1 LLKEYNIDVQKLF
14 LRMMITNIELYTRV
28 SNIMNPENFDK
39 SIRPI
44 ALMFKEHSTKY
55 NVLPDPS
62 QVKAVTGTELE
73 PIDNMDNGHYDWFL
87 DEFEKFT
94 RRQELERAIL
104 KSADLLEKG
113 DYDPVEKL
121 IKDAVQISLQKDMG
135 TDYFLD
141 PRARLMA
148 LKNSN
153 GQISTG
159 WPSMDRKLYGGFNRG
174 ELQIFAGGSGSGKS
188 LFMQNL
194 AVNWSTV
201 GLNGVYITL
210 ELAEGLCSMR
220 IDSMMADV
228 SSREIFKNLDEV
240 EMKIKMISK
249 KAGMLRIKYMP
260 AQSTVNDIRA
270 YCKEL
275 EVNTGKKIDFLCVD
289 YLDLLMPVSA
299 KVSPSDLFIKDKYV
313 SEELR
318 NLAKELR
325 VLFVTASQLNRSAV
339 EEIEFDHSHISGGI
353 SKINTA
359 DNVFGIFT
367 SRSMRERGQY
377 QLQLMKTRSSSGVG
391 QKIELDFNVETLRI
405 TDPDP
410 DGYGENQQNKN
421 PQPSPNDILN
431 KIKPVSNVSVQAEEN
446 KFFNSEIVDNSLS
459 EPTNKTV
466 IADVQSAKLKTLL
479 NSLKK

>member
-1 LLKEYNIDVQKLF
+1 
-14 LRMMITNIELYTRV
+14 MITNSELYTRV
-28 SNIMNPENFDK
+28 MNIMNPDNFDK
-39 SIRPI
+39 SLKPI
-44 ALMFKEHSTKY
+44 AQFIKEHSQKY
-55 NVLPDPS
+55 NSIPDS
-62 QVKAVTGTELE
+62 TQIQATTGIAIDIIDELDE
-73 PIDNMDNGHYDWFL
+73 GHNEWFL
-87 DEFEKFT
+87 DEFEAFT

-113 DYDPVEKL
+113 EYDPVEKL
-121 IKDAVQISLQKDMG
+121 IKDAVQISLQRDMG
-135 TDYFLD
+135 MDYFDD
-141 PRARLMA
+141 PRARLMQ
-148 LKNSN
+148 LKSNN
-153 GQISTG
+153 GQNSTG

-194 AVNWSTV
+194 AVNWSQA
-201 GLNGVYITL
+201 GLNGVYVSL
-210 ELAEGLCSMR
+210 ELSEGLCSMR
-220 IDSMMADV
+220 IDSMMTDT
-228 SSREIFKNLDEV
+228 SSREIFKDIDNV
-240 EMKIKMISK
+240 EMKVKMIQK

-275 EVNTGKKIDFLCVD
+275 EIQTKKKVDFLCID
-289 YLDLLMPVSA
+289 YLDLIMPVSA
-299 KVSPSDLFIKDKYV
+299 KVSPSDLFVKDKYV

-318 NLAKELR
+318 NLAKELN

-391 QKIELDFNVETLRI
+391 QKIELAFDVETLRI

-410 DGYGENQQNKN
+410 DGYGEQQENRQSQSSPSDIMSRLKPQSNVTTVNEGVHTEIEPVNKN
-421 PQPSPNDILN
+421 IH
-431 KIKPVSNVSVQAEEN
+431 
-446 KFFNSEIVDNSLS
+446 
-459 EPTNKTV
+459 
-466 IADVQSAKLKTLL
+466 ADVGSSKLKSML
-479 NSLKK
+479 NNLKR